1 MYDYV
6 TKELPSLL
14 SENFVQLDT
23 ARASIFGHSMGGHGA
38 LTVYLKNLDKYKV
51 QIYTYP
57 VVNCYI
63 KSV

>member
-14 SENFVQLDT
+14 TENFAQLD
-23 ARASIFGHSMGGHGA
+23 ASRASISGHSMGGHGA

-51 QIYTYP
+51 TIYNTSTRY
-57 VVNCYI
+57 
-63 KSV
+63 